1 MAATL
6 AGVAAGPA
14 SAAASYPP
22 PRISLLCSAAANDAT
37 LEGTICVLPFGVTTA
52 PNAYSA
58 TIAVSKVGAVGATV
72 SFALTAGSLPP
83 GLSMPA
89 QSTSGAVITGN
100 PSQTGTFNFTV
111 KATDGSRTSTLAYQ
125 ITVTTQGPPD
135 QLQCNAANG
144 SFLISGICVLPD
156 SVLGLPYQGRLV
168 TSHNAGGALS
178 VVAGALPPGLTLPAT
193 FGASGPVI
201 GGTPTQQGIEPT
213 STFTVRG
220 TGDHGQPLYQ
230 AYSITVDQN
239 LPLSIVLPGS
249 GSTLEPGTV
258 GQAFGQNFFLS
269 GGAGPYSWAVAAGKL
284 PPGLTLQT
292 FAAPT
297 DASNELAGTPTT
309 AGTFAFTMRLTDF
322 SGQQATQ
329 SFSITIDK

>member
-1 MAATL
+1 M
-6 AGVAAGPA
+6 
-14 SAAASYPP
+14 
-22 PRISLLCSAAANDAT
+22 
-37 LEGTICVLPFGVTTA
+37 
-52 PNAYSA
+52 
-58 TIAVSKVGAVGATV
+58 
-72 SFALTAGSLPP
+72 
-83 GLSMPA
+83 
-89 QSTSGAVITGN
+89 
-100 PSQTGTFNFTV
+100 
-111 KATDGSRTSTLAYQ
+111 
-125 ITVTTQGPPD
+125 
-135 QLQCNAANG
+135 
-144 SFLISGICVLPD
+144 LPD

-168 TSHNAGGALS
+168 TSHNAGGTLS

-193 FGASGPVI
+193 FGPSGAVI

-213 STFTVRG
+213 YTFTVRG

-297 DASNELAGTPTT
+297 DARQRARRDTDHGRDLHLHHAAHRLQRPAGN
-309 AGTFAFTMRLTDF
+309 
-322 SGQQATQ
+322 
-329 SFSITIDK
+329 SILQHHDR